1 MTKETFEKAKQ
12 LLAKINA
19 YDDAVNS
26 FDKALIE
33 QTEKTSYTGDTL
45 NVDIYNGNGKS
56 TTVYVPRELVITM
69 LNSAV
74 GQYRAKIYK
83 LQAELDAL

>member
-12 LLAKINA
+12 LIAKIND
-19 YDDAVNS
+19 YDAGITS

-33 QTEKTSYTGDTL
+33 QTEKTSYSKDTL
-45 NVDIYNGNGKS
+45 NVEIYNGNGKT
-56 TTVYVPRELVITM
+56 TTVYVPRKLVITM

-74 GQYRAKIYK
+74 GQYRAEMDN
-83 LQAELDAL
+83 LQSQLDAL